1 MEETGRYGGIEKV
14 EICLGSGCG
23 VGVRVI
29 VRVGMRCVRK
39 GVGGAES
46 RDFGVESGSYG

>member
-23 VGVRVI
+23 VGVRVV
-29 VRVGMRCVRK
+29 VRVRNEMCEERSGER
-39 GVGGAES
+39 G
-46 RDFGVESGSYG
+46 ESGF